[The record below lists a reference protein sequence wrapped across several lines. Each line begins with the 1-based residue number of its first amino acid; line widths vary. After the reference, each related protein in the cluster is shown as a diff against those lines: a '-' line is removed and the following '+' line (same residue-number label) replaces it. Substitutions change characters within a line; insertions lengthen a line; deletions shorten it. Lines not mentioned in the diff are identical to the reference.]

1 LKPRSTDVCIPS
13 EVEEKPVAKTVAIIG
28 SGFIGRG
35 WAIAFAR
42 CGYDVRLWDVR
53 PEAALAANEY
63 VASILPDLAEASL
76 LNGSSAD
83 EVARRIV
90 AVPRLE
96 EALDG
101 VVHVQENAP
110 EVIDLK
116 IDLFTRLDQLAPSDA
131 VIASSTSSLL
141 PSAFTETLEGR
152 HRCIVAHPVNPPHL
166 IRLVEIVPAS
176 WTSEETTRKAEDLMR
191 SLGQSPVL
199 VKREIDG
206 FLLNRL
212 QAAVLD
218 ECFRLVDGG
227 YATAADI
234 DACIRDGLAS
244 RWIFMGPFET
254 IDLNAP
260 GGVRDYVERYQGM
273 FGKMTETM
281 RHSADWAGPAL
292 TQIEAD
298 RRAALPAAELDH
310 RQIWRDRNLIEV
322 AKFRRDSL
330 KKQDSNRA

>member
-1 LKPRSTDVCIPS
+1 MAS
-13 EVEEKPVAKTVAIIG
+13 AIAVIG

-53 PEAALAANEY
+53 PEAALAAKDY
-63 VASILPDLAEASL
+63 VASILPDLAAADL
-76 LNGSSAD
+76 LNGESIAA
-83 EVARRIV
+83 VAGRIV
-90 AVPRLE
+90 AVAKLE
-96 EALDG
+96 DALDG

-116 IDLFTRLDQLAPSDA
+116 IDLFTRLDTLTPPDA

-141 PSAFTETLEGR
+141 PSAFTEKLDGR
-152 HRCIVAHPVNPPHL
+152 ARCVVAHPVNPPHL

-176 WTSEETTRKAEDLMR
+176 WTSGETVRKTEDLMR
-191 SLGQSPVL
+191 SLGQNPVL
-199 VKREIDG
+199 VRREIDG

-212 QAAVLD
+212 QAALLD

-227 YATAADI
+227 YASAADI

-260 GGVRDYVERYQGM
+260 AGVRDYVERYQGM
-273 FGKMTETM
+273 FRKMTDTM
-281 RHSADWAGPAL
+281 HHSPDWAGPAL
-292 TQIEAD
+292 EGIEAD
-298 RRAALPAAELDH
+298 RRAALPAEQLGN

-330 KKQDSNRA
+330 DKQDLT

>member
-1 LKPRSTDVCIPS
+1 MAS
-13 EVEEKPVAKTVAIIG
+13 AVAIIG
-28 SGFIGRG
+28 CGFIGRG

-53 PEAALAANEY
+53 AEAALAAKDY
-63 VASILPDLAEASL
+63 VASILPDLAEADM
-76 LNGSSAD
+76 LNGRSVRD
-83 EVARRIV
+83 VTGRIIV
-90 AVPRLE
+90 VPSLE
-96 EALDG
+96 NALDG

-110 EVIDLK
+110 EIVGLK
-116 IDLFTRLDQLAPSDA
+116 IDLFARLDKLTPPDA

-141 PSAFTETLEGR
+141 PSAFTEALEGR
-152 HRCIVAHPVNPPHL
+152 ARCVVAHPVNPPHL

-176 WTSEETTRKAEDLMR
+176 WTSAETIRKTEQTMR
-191 SLGQSPVL
+191 SLGQNPVL
-199 VKREIDG
+199 MKREIDG

-218 ECFRLVDGG
+218 ECFRLVEGG
-227 YATAADI
+227 YANAADI

-260 GGVRDYVERYQGM
+260 GGIRDYVQRYQGM
-273 FGKMTETM
+273 FRRMTDTM
-281 RHSADWAGPAL
+281 RFPADWAGPAL
-292 TQIEAD
+292 TEIESD
-298 RRAALPAAELDH
+298 RRAALPAADLGQ

-322 AKFRRDSL
+322 AKFRRDRLDEQESGI
-330 KKQDSNRA
+330 A

>member
-1 LKPRSTDVCIPS
+1 
-13 EVEEKPVAKTVAIIG
+13 VASAVAIIG
-28 SGFIGRG
+28 SGFVGRG

-42 CGYDVRLWDVR
+42 SGYDVRLWDVR
-53 PEAALAANEY
+53 PEAALAAKDY
-63 VASILPDLAEASL
+63 VASILPDLATADL
-76 LNGSSAD
+76 LNGDGAD
-83 EVARRIV
+83 VVARRIV
-90 AVPRLE
+90 VVPTLE
-96 EALDG
+96 EALHG
-101 VVHVQENAP
+101 AVHVQENAP

-116 IDLFTRLDQLAPSDA
+116 IDLFTRLDRLTSPEA

-141 PSAFTETLEGR
+141 PSAFTETLDGR
-152 HRCIVAHPVNPPHL
+152 ARCIVAHPVNPPHL
-166 IRLVEIVPAS
+166 IRLVEVVPAS
-176 WTSEETTRKAEDLMR
+176 WTSKDTIRKTEALMR
-191 SLGQSPVL
+191 SLGQNPVL

-218 ECFRLVDGG
+218 ECFRLIEGG

-260 GGVRDYVERYQGM
+260 GGVRDYVERYQSM
-273 FGKMTETM
+273 FRRMTDTM
-281 RHSADWAGPAL
+281 RTSADWAGPAL
-292 TQIEAD
+292 ENIEAD
-298 RRAALPAAELDH
+298 RRAALPFAELGN

-330 KKQDSNRA
+330 DKQDSA

>member
-1 LKPRSTDVCIPS
+1 MAS
-13 EVEEKPVAKTVAIIG
+13 AVAIIG

-42 CGYDVRLWDVR
+42 RGFDVRLWDPRADALVTAR
-53 PEAALAANEY
+53 DYIAA
-63 VASILPDLAEASL
+63 ILPDLAQADL
-76 LNGSSAD
+76 LNGRGVD
-83 EVARRIV
+83 EILARIA
-90 AVPRLE
+90 AVPTLE
-96 EALDG
+96 EAVDG

-110 EVIDLK
+110 EILDLK
-116 IDLFTRLDQLAPSDA
+116 SELFTKLDRSTPSDA

-141 PSAFTETLEGR
+141 PSAFTASLEGR
-152 HRCIVAHPVNPPHL
+152 ARCVVAHPVNPPHL
-166 IRLVEIVPAS
+166 IRLVEVVPAP
-176 WTSEETTRKAEDLMR
+176 WTSEETVTRTVGLMQ
-191 SLGQSPVL
+191 SLGQQPVL

-212 QAAVLD
+212 QAAILD

-227 YATAADI
+227 YASAEDI

-260 GGVRDYVERYQGM
+260 AGVRDYVERYQAM
-273 FGKMTETM
+273 FRRMTDTM
-281 RHSADWAGPAL
+281 RSSADWAGRAL
-292 TQIEAD
+292 ETIEAE
-298 RRAALPAAELDH
+298 RREALPFAHLKD

-322 AKFRRDSL
+322 AKFRRDML
-330 KKQDSNRA
+330 DEQDANVK

>member
-1 LKPRSTDVCIPS
+1 MASAI
-13 EVEEKPVAKTVAIIG
+13 AIIG
-28 SGFIGRG
+28 TGFIGRG

-53 PEAALAANEY
+53 PEAALAAKDY
-63 VASILPDLAEASL
+63 VASMLPELAGADL
-76 LNGSSAD
+76 LNGDS
-83 EVARRIV
+83 VAAVAGRIV
-90 AVPRLE
+90 AVPTLE
-96 EALDG
+96 EALHG

-116 IDLFTRLDQLAPSDA
+116 IDLFTQLDRLTPPDA

-141 PSAFTETLEGR
+141 PSAFTEKMGGR
-152 HRCIVAHPVNPPHL
+152 ARCIVAHPVNPPHL
-166 IRLVEIVPAS
+166 IRLVEIVPAP
-176 WTSEETTRKAEDLMR
+176 WTSVDTIRKTESLMQ
-191 SLGQSPVL
+191 SLGQSPIV

-218 ECFRLVDGG
+218 ECFRLVEGG

-273 FGKMTETM
+273 FRRMTDSM

-292 TQIEAD
+292 KEIEAD
-298 RRAALPAAELDH
+298 RRAALPAAELGD

-330 KKQDSNRA
+330 DKQDFNTA

>member
-1 LKPRSTDVCIPS
+1 MRHTSSKVW
-13 EVEEKPVAKTVAIIG
+13 EERVALAVAIIG

-42 CGYDVRLWDVR
+42 CGYDVRLWDVK
-53 PEAALAANEY
+53 PEAAPAAKDY
-63 VASILPDLAEASL
+63 VASILPDLADADL
-76 LNGSSAD
+76 LNGYSVED
-83 EVARRIV
+83 VAERII
-90 AVPRLE
+90 AVPTLE
-96 EALDG
+96 GALDG

-110 EVIDLK
+110 EAIDLK
-116 IDLFTRLDQLAPSDA
+116 IELFSRLDELTPSDG

-141 PSAFTETLEGR
+141 PSAFTEPLSGR
-152 HRCIVAHPVNPPHL
+152 ARCVVAHPVNPPHL

-176 WTSEETTRKAEDLMR
+176 WTSEATIRKTEQLMR
-191 SLGQSPVL
+191 SLGQNPVL
-199 VKREIDG
+199 MKREIDG

-218 ECFRLVDGG
+218 ECFRLVEGG
-227 YATAADI
+227 YASAADI

-273 FGKMTETM
+273 FRRMTDTM
-281 RHSADWAGPAL
+281 RVSADWAGPAL
-292 TQIEAD
+292 TQIECD
-298 RRAALPAAELDH
+298 RREALPVASLGD

-322 AKFRRDSL
+322 AKFRRDRL
-330 KKQDSNRA
+330 DEQDSSIA

>member
-1 LKPRSTDVCIPS
+1 MLGARLKIW
-13 EVEEKPVAKTVAIIG
+13 EERVASAIAIIG
-28 SGFIGRG
+28 SGLIGRG

-42 CGYDVRLWDVR
+42 CGFDVRLWDVR
-53 PEAALAANEY
+53 PEAALAAKEY
-63 VASILPDLAEASL
+63 VASILPDLADADL
-76 LNGSSAD
+76 LNGNSLSD
-83 EVARRIV
+83 VAARIG
-90 AVPRLE
+90 AVVTLE
-96 EALDG
+96 EALHG

-116 IDLFTRLDQLAPSDA
+116 VDLFKRLDALTPADA

-141 PSAFTETLEGR
+141 PSAFTASLHGR
-152 HRCIVAHPVNPPHL
+152 ARCVVAHPVNPPHL

-176 WTSEETTRKAEDLMR
+176 WTSEETVRKTERLMR
-191 SLGQSPVL
+191 SLGQNPVL
-199 VKREIDG
+199 MKREIDG

-218 ECFRLVDGG
+218 ECFRLVEGG
-227 YATAADI
+227 YANAADI

-244 RWIFMGPFET
+244 RWVFMGPFET

-273 FGKMTETM
+273 FSKMTDTM
-281 RHSADWAGPAL
+281 RVSADWAGRVL
-292 TQIEAD
+292 TEIEAD
-298 RRAALPAAELDH
+298 RREALPAASLGD

-322 AKFRRDSL
+322 AKFRRDKL
-330 KKQDSNRA
+330 DEQDFSTT

>member
-1 LKPRSTDVCIPS
+1 MQYT
-13 EVEEKPVAKTVAIIG
+13 VEGWEEPVASAIAVIG

-42 CGYDVRLWDVR
+42 CGHDVRLWDVR
-53 PEAALAANEY
+53 PDAARAAEGY
-63 VASILPDLAEASL
+63 VRSILPDLAAADL
-76 LNGSSAD
+76 LNGESVEA
-83 EVARRIV
+83 VARRIV
-90 AVPRLE
+90 VVPRLE
-96 EALDG
+96 DALDG

-110 EVIDLK
+110 EEVDLK
-116 IDLFTRLDQLAPSDA
+116 TDLFNRLDRLAPPDA

-141 PSAFTETLEGR
+141 PSAFTEGLAGR
-152 HRCIVAHPVNPPHL
+152 ARCVVAHPVNPPHL
-166 IRLVEIVPAS
+166 IRLVEVVPAS
-176 WTSEETTRKAEDLMR
+176 WTSKETIGKTEALMR
-191 SLGQSPVL
+191 SLGQKPVL
-199 VKREIDG
+199 IRREIDG

-227 YATAADI
+227 YASAADI

-260 GGVRDYVERYQGM
+260 GGVRDYVARYKGM
-273 FGKMTETM
+273 FRKMTDTM
-281 RHSADWAGPAL
+281 RTSADWAGTAL
-292 TQIEAD
+292 EAIEAD
-298 RRAALPAAELDH
+298 RRAVLPAAELGN
-310 RQIWRDRNLIEV
+310 RQIWRDRNLIKV

-330 KKQDSNRA
+330 DKQDSA

>member
-1 LKPRSTDVCIPS
+1 MAL
-13 EVEEKPVAKTVAIIG
+13 AVAIIG

-53 PEAALAANEY
+53 PEAALAAKDY
-63 VASILPDLAEASL
+63 VASILPDLAEADL
-76 LNGSSAD
+76 LNGESVAA
-83 EVARRIV
+83 VARRIV
-90 AVPRLE
+90 AVPALE
-96 EALDG
+96 DALDG
-101 VVHVQENAP
+101 VVHVLENAP
-110 EVIDLK
+110 ELIDLK
-116 IDLFTRLDQLAPSDA
+116 IDLFTQLDRLTPPDA

-152 HRCIVAHPVNPPHL
+152 ARCVVAHPVNPPHL
-166 IRLVEIVPAS
+166 IRLVEIVLAS
-176 WTSEETTRKAEDLMR
+176 WTSADTIRKTEDLMR
-191 SLGQSPVL
+191 SLGQNPVV

-218 ECFRLVDGG
+218 ECFRLVEGG
-227 YATAADI
+227 FATAADI
-234 DACIRDGLAS
+234 DACIRDGLAP

-273 FGKMTETM
+273 FRKMTDTM
-281 RHSADWAGPAL
+281 RHSADWAGAAL
-292 TQIEAD
+292 DEIEAD
-298 RRAALPAAELDH
+298 RRAALPAVELGN

-322 AKFRRDSL
+322 AKFRRDRL
-330 KKQDSNRA
+330 NKQDFNKS